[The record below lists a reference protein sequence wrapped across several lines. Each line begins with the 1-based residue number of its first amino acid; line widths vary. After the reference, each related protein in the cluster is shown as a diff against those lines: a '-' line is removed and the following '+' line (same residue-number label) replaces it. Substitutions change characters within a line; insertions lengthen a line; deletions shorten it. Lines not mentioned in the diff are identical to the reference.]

1 MNKLEVQKRVLQH
14 GKPLDLDKFYWCEET
29 RTFSSSENNLVIDFN
44 GEDYCI
50 VTMGNNCIFTTSSN
64 CSFKTGDYCTFETG
78 KSCTFETG
86 SNCTFTT
93 SSGCIFKTLNSCTF
107 KTGDYCTFETGDDCI
122 FKTGD
127 YCTFE
132 TGDDCTF
139 DTSISPQ
146 FAITND
152 EVIKI
157 ARVCHEV
164 NKAYCEAIG
173 DKSQK
178 HWGLAEDWQKES
190 SINGINYFLKNKDCS
205 PEDIHR
211 AWCKQKIAD
220 GWSYGKVK
228 DPDNKQHPCLVD
240 YNSLPFEQQVKDQL
254 WLAIVKS
261 YFKK

>member
-14 GKPLDLDKFYWCEET
+14 GKPLDLDKFNWCEET
-29 RTFSSSENNLVIDFN
+29 KTFSSSENNLVIDFN
-44 GEDYCI
+44 GEDYC
-50 VTMGNNCIFTTSSN
+50 TLTTGNNCIFTTSS
-64 CSFKTGDYCTFETG
+64 G
-78 KSCTFETG
+78 
-86 SNCTFTT
+86 
-93 SSGCIFKTLNSCTF
+93 CTF
-107 KTGDYCTFETGDDCI
+107 KTGDY
-122 FKTGD
+122 
-127 YCTFE
+127 
-132 TGDDCTF
+132 CTF

-190 SINGINYFLKNKDCS
+190 SINGVNYFLKNKDCS
-205 PEDIHR
+205 PEDTHR
-211 AWCKQKIAD
+211 DWCKQKIAD

-254 WLAIVKS
+254 WVAVVKS